1 MRGSQKAGK
10 QKGETIMLAV
20 DTIQTPTPQ
29 ISQGIAV
36 DRQLDGDVS
45 QRLFCI
51 SSVRTVT
58 PKEMVFGQDEPSDHV
73 YEVIEGILKLY
84 VLTVDGRMQV
94 TGFAYPGQILALD
107 ADSSYCTSAEAVT
120 HAKLCQYPRAKFE
133 RVIDDYPQLAR
144 QLFAIVAQDLTAA
157 RSQMLLLGRKSA
169 AERIASFLL
178 DLSEKNEA
186 RGDDPTVL
194 QLPMSRGDIGDYLG
208 LTIETV
214 SRTITRLRQ
223 LGVLDLRQHRTVA
236 IRDRNRLSDLAEDGE
251 ACL

>member
-1 MRGSQKAGK
+1 
-10 QKGETIMLAV
+10 MLAV
-20 DTIQTPTPQ
+20 DTTQATSPQ
-29 ISQGIAV
+29 SFQGVAV
-36 DRQLDGDVS
+36 DRRLDGNVS

-58 PKEMVFGQDEPSDHV
+58 PKEVVFCQDEPGDYV
-73 YEVIEGILKLY
+73 YEVIEGVVKLY
-84 VLTVDGRMQV
+84 MLTADGRIQI

-107 ADSSYCTSAEAVT
+107 ADTTYCTTAEAVT

-133 RVIDDYPQLAR
+133 RVIDECPELAR

-169 AERIASFLL
+169 TERVASFLL
-178 DLSEKNEA
+178 DLSERQDA
-186 RGDDPTVL
+186 RGEDPSVID
-194 QLPMSRGDIGDYLG
+194 LPMSRGDIGDYLG

-223 LGVLDLRQHRTVA
+223 IGVVDLRQHRM
-236 IRDRNRLSDLAEDGE
+236 IRLRDMDRLSDLAEGDE
-251 ACL
+251 LSFVS

>member
-1 MRGSQKAGK
+1 
-10 QKGETIMLAV
+10 MLAV
-20 DTIQTPTPQ
+20 DTTQATSPQ
-29 ISQGIAV
+29 SFQGVAV
-36 DRQLDGDVS
+36 DRRLDGNVS

-58 PKEMVFGQDEPSDHV
+58 PKEVVFCQDEPGDYV
-73 YEVIEGILKLY
+73 YEVIEGVVKLY
-84 VLTVDGRMQV
+84 MLTADGRIQI

-107 ADSSYCTSAEAVT
+107 ADTTYCTTAEAVT

-133 RVIDDYPQLAR
+133 RVIDECPELAR

-169 AERIASFLL
+169 TERVASFLL
-178 DLSEKNEA
+178 DLSERQDA
-186 RGDDPTVL
+186 RGEDPSVID
-194 QLPMSRGDIGDYLG
+194 LPMSRGDIGDYLG

-223 LGVLDLRQHRTVA
+223 IGVVDLRQHRM
-236 IRDRNRLSDLAEDGE
+236 IRLRDIDRLSDLAEGDE
-251 ACL
+251 LSFVS